1 MSSQSYTRKLVTI
14 QQITAI
20 TDIPGADLIASATIQ
35 GWQVIVKKSEFK
47 VNDLCLFFEIDSFLP
62 LEPRYEFLKKTT
74 KFDGREGYRL
84 KTMKMKGT
92 LSQGLALPLSM
103 FPELPDIE
111 YTTLPSCDYSK
122 QLNVIKY
129 DPETQVYAG
138 KSDMKV
144 GKARGNFPSQIPKT
158 NQERI
163 QNLVTYFST
172 MIDEEFEET
181 LKLDGSSMTCY
192 KVAYNPS
199 RWEKFKAFF
208 GFKHPENHF
217 GVCSRNLEL
226 KRTANATQT
235 FDNQGKVSVYDQS
248 DFWSTAIKYDIE
260 SKLPAGYAIQGEL
273 IGPKIQANHE
283 KVTELE
289 YYVFD
294 VFNIKTGLYLLPT
307 ERREFCAL
315 HNIPHVPVIST
326 NFKPLQLGLDN
337 LLKHV
342 EGQSMNPGTVSEG
355 RVYKHTT
362 KPISFKAISNLYL
375 LKAEQWLK
383 TLYN

>member
-1 MSSQSYTRKLVTI
+1 MENTTRKLVTI
-14 QQITAI
+14 RKINSIITMEGYDQIALAMVDGWT
-20 TDIPGADLIASATIQ
+20 TI
-35 GWQVIVKKSEFK
+35 IKKDEFK
-47 VNDLCLFFEIDSFLP
+47 EGDLCLFFEIDSFLP
-62 LEPRYEFLKKTT
+62 EDTRFSFLGKTT
-74 KFDGREGYRL
+74 AFDNKKGYRL
-84 KTMKMKGT
+84 KTKKLKT
-92 LSQGLALPLSM
+92 YLSQGLALPLSM

-111 YTTLPSCDYSK
+111 YITLPSCDYSK

-129 DPETQVYAG
+129 DNEQQEYSQRPGLKPG
-138 KSDMKV
+138 KPKGS
-144 GKARGNFPSQIPKT
+144 FPSFIPKT
-158 NQERI
+158 DQPRI

-172 MIDEEFEET
+172 MTDDEFEET

-199 RWEKFKAFF
+199 RWEKFKSFF

-248 DFWSTAIKYDIE
+248 DFWSTAIKYKIE

-315 HNIPHVPVIST
+315 HNIPHVPVINT

-375 LKAEQWLK
+375 LRSEK
-383 TLYN
+383 

>member
-1 MSSQSYTRKLVTI
+1 MSTEQYTRKL
-14 QQITAI
+14 
-20 TDIPGADLIASATIQ
+20 ATIQ
-35 GWQVIVKKSEFK
+35 KVQALHEIKGADFIEICQINGWQCITKKGEVKI
-47 VNDLCLFFEIDSFLP
+47 NDLVVYFEIDSFLP
-62 LEPRYEFLKKTT
+62 DNDYFSFLPKKTT
-74 KFDGREGYRL
+74 YENKQGYRL
-84 KTMKMKGT
+84 RTIKLKKAI
-92 LSQGLALPLSM
+92 SQGLVLPISHFKNHLSLLKNKEEGDDVT
-103 FPELPDIE
+103 ELLGI
-111 YTTLPSCDYSK
+111 
-122 QLNVIKY
+122 VKY
-129 DPETQVYAG
+129 DNEQQEYSQKPGLKA
-138 KSDMKV
+138 

-172 MIDEEFEET
+172 MTDEEFEET

-199 RWEKFKAFF
+199 RWEKFKSFF

-283 KVTELE
+283 KVTELQ
-289 YYVFD
+289 YFVFD

-375 LKAEQWLK
+375 LGKK
-383 TLYN
+383 D

>member
-1 MSSQSYTRKLVTI
+1 MENTTRKLVTI
-14 QQITAI
+14 RKINSIITMEGYDQIALAMVDGWT
-20 TDIPGADLIASATIQ
+20 TI
-35 GWQVIVKKSEFK
+35 IKKDEFK
-47 VNDLCLFFEIDSFLP
+47 EGDLCLFFEIDSFLP
-62 LEPRYEFLKKTT
+62 EDTRFSFLGKATAFDNKK
-74 KFDGREGYRL
+74 GYRL
-84 KTMKMKGT
+84 KTKKLKT
-92 LSQGLALPLSM
+92 YLSQGLALPLSM
-103 FPELPDIE
+103 FPEITSSQQDF
-111 YTTLPSCDYSK
+111 DYSK

-129 DPETQVYAG
+129 DNEQQEYSQRPGLKAG
-138 KSDMKV
+138 KP
-144 GKARGNFPSQIPKT
+144 RGSFPSQIPKT
-158 NQERI
+158 DQERI

-172 MIDEEFEET
+172 MTDEEFEET

-199 RWEKFKAFF
+199 RWEKFKSFF

-355 RVYKHTT
+355 RVYKHTA

-375 LKAEQWLK
+375 LKAEQ
-383 TLYN
+383 

>member
-1 MSSQSYTRKLVTI
+1 MSSQPYTRKLVTI

-35 GWQVIVKKSEFK
+35 GWKVIVKKSEFK

-74 KFDGREGYRL
+74 KFDGKEGYRL

-103 FPELPDIE
+103 FPEITSPQQDF
-111 YTTLPSCDYSK
+111 DYSL

-129 DPETQVYAG
+129 DNEQQEYSQRPGLKAG
-138 KSDMKV
+138 KSK
-144 GKARGNFPSQIPKT
+144 GSFPSFIPKT
-158 NQERI
+158 DQPRI

-172 MIDEEFEET
+172 MTDEEFEET

-199 RWEKFKAFF
+199 RWEKFKSFF

-283 KVTELE
+283 KVTDLE

>member
-1 MSSQSYTRKLVTI
+1 MSAQPYTRKLVTI
-14 QQITAI
+14 QQISAI

-74 KFDGREGYRL
+74 KFEGKEGYRL

-103 FPELPDIE
+103 FPEITSPQQDF
-111 YTTLPSCDYSK
+111 DYSK

-129 DPETQVYAG
+129 DNEQQEYSQRPGLKAG
-138 KSDMKV
+138 KP
-144 GKARGNFPSQIPKT
+144 RGSFPSFIPKT
-158 NQERI
+158 DQPRI
-163 QNLVTYFST
+163 QNLVTYFSSMT
-172 MIDEEFEET
+172 DEEFEET

-248 DFWSTAIKYDIE
+248 DFWSTAIKYKIE

-283 KVTELE
+283 KVTELQ

-315 HNIPHVPVIST
+315 HNIPHVPVISKK
-326 NFKPLQLGLDN
+326 FKPLQLGLDN

-342 EGQSMNPGTVSEG
+342 EGPSMNPGTISEG
-355 RVYKHTT
+355 RVYKHTS
-362 KPISFKAISNLYL
+362 KQLSFKAISNLYL
-375 LKAEQWLK
+375 LKKEQ
-383 TLYN
+383 

>member
-1 MSSQSYTRKLVTI
+1 MRKL
-14 QQITAI
+14 
-20 TDIPGADLIASATIQ
+20 ATIQ
-35 GWQVIVKKSEFK
+35 RVQALHEIKGADFIEICQINGWQCITKKGEVK
-47 VNDLCLFFEIDSFLP
+47 VNDLVIYFEIDSFLP
-62 LEPRYEFLKKTT
+62 DNDYFSFLPKKTT
-74 KFDGREGYRL
+74 YEAKQGYRL
-84 KTMKMKGT
+84 KTIKLKKA
-92 LSQGLALPLSM
+92 LSQGLVLPISHFKNHLSLLTKM
-103 FPELPDIE
+103 KEGDDVTEILE
-111 YTTLPSCDYSK
+111 
-122 QLNVIKY
+122 VIKY

-138 KSDMKV
+138 KSGMKV

-172 MIDEEFEET
+172 MTDDEFEET

-199 RWEKFKAFF
+199 RWEKFKSFF

-248 DFWSTAIKYDIE
+248 DFWSTAIKYNIE

-283 KVTELE
+283 KVTELQ

>member
-1 MSSQSYTRKLVTI
+1 MENTTRKLVTI
-14 QQITAI
+14 RKINSIITMEGYDQIALAMVDGWT
-20 TDIPGADLIASATIQ
+20 TI
-35 GWQVIVKKSEFK
+35 IKKDEFK
-47 VNDLCLFFEIDSFLP
+47 EGDLCLFFEIDSFLP
-62 LEPRYEFLKKTT
+62 EDTRFSFLGKITEFEGKK
-74 KFDGREGYRL
+74 GYRL
-84 KTMKMKGT
+84 KTKKLKT
-92 LSQGLALPLSM
+92 YLSQGLALPLSM
-103 FPELPDIE
+103 FPEITSTQQDF
-111 YTTLPSCDYSK
+111 DYSS

-129 DPETQVYAG
+129 DNEQQEYEQKPGLKSG
-138 KSDMKV
+138 KP
-144 GKARGNFPSQIPKT
+144 RGSFPSKIPKT
-158 NQERI
+158 DQPRI

-172 MIDEEFEET
+172 MTDEEFEET

-226 KRTANATQT
+226 KRTANATQI

-362 KPISFKAISNLYL
+362 KPISFKAISNNYL
-375 LKAEQWLK
+375 LGKK
-383 TLYN
+383 D

>member
-1 MSSQSYTRKLVTI
+1 MRKL
-14 QQITAI
+14 
-20 TDIPGADLIASATIQ
+20 ATIQ
-35 GWQVIVKKSEFK
+35 RVQALHEIKGADFIEICQINGWQCITKKGEVK
-47 VNDLCLFFEIDSFLP
+47 VNDLVIYFEIDSFLP
-62 LEPRYEFLKKTT
+62 DNDYFSFLSKKTT
-74 KFDGREGYRL
+74 FEAKQGYKL
-84 KTMKMKGT
+84 KTIKLKKAI
-92 LSQGLALPLSM
+92 SQGLVLPISHFKNHTSVLTNM
-103 FPELPDIE
+103 KEGDDVTEILE
-111 YTTLPSCDYSK
+111 
-122 QLNVIKY
+122 VIKY
-129 DPETQVYAG
+129 DPETQVYAS
-138 KSDMKV
+138 KSGMKV

-172 MIDEEFEET
+172 MTDEEFEET

-199 RWEKFKAFF
+199 RWEKFKSFF

-283 KVTELE
+283 KVTELQ
-289 YYVFD
+289 YFVFD

-383 TLYN
+383 TSYN

>member
-1 MSSQSYTRKLVTI
+1 MSSEQYTRKLVTI

-20 TDIPGADLIASATIQ
+20 TDIPGADFVASATIQ

-47 VNDLCLFFEIDSFLP
+47 VNEYCLFFEIDSFLP

-74 KFDGREGYRL
+74 KFDGKEGYRL

-103 FPELPDIE
+103 FPEITATKADF
-111 YTTLPSCDYSK
+111 DYS
-122 QLNVIKY
+122 QLLNVIKY
-129 DPETQVYAG
+129 DNEQQEYSQRPGLKAG
-138 KSDMKV
+138 KP
-144 GKARGNFPSQIPKT
+144 RGSFPNFIPKT
-158 NQERI
+158 DQPRI
-163 QNLVTYFST
+163 QNLVTYFSSMT
-172 MIDEEFEET
+172 DEEFEET

-192 KVAYNPS
+192 KIAYNPS
-199 RWEKFKAFF
+199 RWDKFKSFF
-208 GFKHPENHF
+208 GFKYPESHF

-226 KRTANATQT
+226 KRTANASQT
-235 FDNQGKVSVYDQS
+235 FDNQGKISIYDQS
-248 DFWSTAIKYDIE
+248 DFWSTAIKYKIE

-283 KVTELE
+283 KVTELQ

-294 VFNIKTGLYLLPT
+294 VFNIKTGLYLLPL

-315 HNIPHVPVIST
+315 HNIPHVPVVNKS
-326 NFKPLQLGLDN
+326 FKPLQLGLDN

-355 RVYKHTT
+355 RVYKHNT

-375 LKAEQWLK
+375 LKAEQ
-383 TLYN
+383 